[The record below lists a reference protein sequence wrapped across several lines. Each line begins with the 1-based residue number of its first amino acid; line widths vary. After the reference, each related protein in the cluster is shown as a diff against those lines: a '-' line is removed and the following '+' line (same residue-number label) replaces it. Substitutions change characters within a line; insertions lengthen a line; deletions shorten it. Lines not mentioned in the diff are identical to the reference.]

1 MLFSSITIIF
11 NFLEIEMSLLNDI
24 NAISTSVYDA
34 YFQFTNTNIEIIS
47 YNPNSYV
54 VFNQLKL
61 LNFTLSDQ
69 ENDELFIKIVDSGLL
84 NIYIQRLPSNT
95 EFQLAVMALDTTN
108 SNQTVVLQYTDAY
121 HQDPSSW
128 KNLTI
133 SIVVYPTEPPRFAS
147 QLNDVMVS
155 ACDNFSIKLPEVVDD
170 SESFWI
176 ELDPS
181 TPSWITLI
189 GNSSLTIDA
198 LDANLNKAQTVLL
211 VTFKLRDDSGAVVHP
226 QLKLLIDTSMLFMFN
241 QFDDIKAV
249 FYDKLEISVGT
260 GVGKDIRL
268 VYWTTGQL
276 VEWSSY
282 SPASSKIIIN
292 TTDPDSI
299 GTHCIQA
306 VAVDGWGKIVYSAQF
321 NIDINVKSP
330 PAILGEF
337 ESIKLMK
344 GEKRVFIYR

>member
-1 MLFSSITIIF
+1 MIKTIYNI
-11 NFLEIEMSLLNDI
+11 EISLLN
-24 NAISTSVYDA
+24 NTEAISTSIFDV
-34 YFQFTNTNIEIIS
+34 YFQFTNTNIEIMS
-47 YNPNSYV
+47 YDPNSYV

-61 LNFTLSDQ
+61 LNFTFSDQ
-69 ENDELFIKIVDSGLL
+69 ENDELFIKTIDPGLL

-147 QLNDVMVS
+147 QLNDVLVS
-155 ACDNFSIKLPEVVDD
+155 ACDNFSITLPEVVDDD

-181 TPSWITLI
+181 TPNWITLI
-189 GNSSLTIDA
+189 GNITLTIDA
-198 LDANLNKAQTVLL
+198 LDANLSKTQTVQL
-211 VTFKLRDDSGAVVHP
+211 VTFKLSDDSGAVVHP
-226 QLKLLIDTSMLFMFN
+226 QLKLLIDTSMLFVFN
-241 QFDDIKAV
+241 KFDDIKSV
-249 FYDKLEISVGT
+249 FYERLEISVGT
-260 GVGKDIRL
+260 GVGKDIKL
-268 VYWTTGQL
+268 INWTTGQL

-282 SPASSKIIIN
+282 SPASSKIIVN

-299 GTHCIQA
+299 GTHCVQA
-306 VAVDGWGKIVYSAQF
+306 VAVDGWGKIVHSRQF
-321 NIDINVKSP
+321 NIVINVKAP
-330 PAILGEF
+330 PTILGKF
-337 ESIKLMK
+337 ESIKLMR
-344 GEKRVFIYR
+344 GEKRVFKYR